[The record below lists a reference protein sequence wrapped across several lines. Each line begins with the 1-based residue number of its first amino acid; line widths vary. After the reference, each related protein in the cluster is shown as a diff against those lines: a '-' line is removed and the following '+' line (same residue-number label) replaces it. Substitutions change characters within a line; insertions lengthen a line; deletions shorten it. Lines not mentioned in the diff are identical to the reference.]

1 MTKERFAKII
11 RALSV
16 PPVMVLVL
24 IFILAFHTE
33 DVFRN
38 ASEIV
43 IMIVLLGI
51 VPVLAYVLSG
61 IIPAVRVQGREGQRK
76 LAFIT
81 NLVGYSIALLWA
93 VLANVDKELL
103 LICLTY
109 FLSVIILTICN
120 KGFKFRASGHASSFT
135 GPLVF
140 LIYFF
145 GWKAI
150 IPSLFIAALIIWS
163 SLYLKRHTAKELTG
177 GILVNV
183 ISFIISQIIIILV

>member
-16 PPVMVLVL
+16 PPVMVSVL

-183 ISFIISQIIIILV
+183 ISFIISQIIIRLV

>member
-16 PPVMVLVL
+16 PPVMVSVL

-81 NLVGYSIALLWA
+81 NLVGYSIALLWT

>member
-16 PPVMVLVL
+16 PPVMVSVL

>member
-16 PPVMVLVL
+16 PPVMVSVL

-38 ASEIV
+38 ESEIV

-177 GILVNV
+177 GILVNA

>member
-16 PPVMVLVL
+16 PPVMVSVL

-51 VPVLAYVLSG
+51 VPVLAYVLSD

>member
-16 PPVMVLVL
+16 PPVMVSVL

-51 VPVLAYVLSG
+51 VPVWAYVLSG

>member
-16 PPVMVLVL
+16 PPIMVSVF

-51 VPVLAYVLSG
+51 VPILAYVLSG
-61 IIPAVRVQGREGQRK
+61 IIPAVRKQGREGQRK

-93 VLANVDKELL
+93 VLTKVDRELL

-120 KGFKFRASGHASSFT
+120 KGVGFRASGHASSFT

-140 LIYFF
+140 FIYLF
-145 GWKAI
+145 GWKVV
-150 IPSLFIAALIIWS
+150 IPSLIIASLIVWS
-163 SLYLKRHTAKELTG
+163 SIFLKRHTAKELAG
-177 GILVNV
+177 GIFVNV
-183 ISFIISQIIIILV
+183 IAFTLSWIIISLV